1 MKSQN
6 NVRRFPAM
14 LLLLAMLVLAM
25 PTPVQAA
32 IVVLSPSGAGH
43 QTNLSQSGAASNWQ
57 AAETD
62 DSDTSRVYTTE
73 SGYNADFYDLT
84 DVALTGTINSVT
96 VYIKARSVDNDG
108 TQAAGRTVIRTDGA
122 TFVGS
127 NQTLTTSYTDYST
140 IYASNPTTTLD
151 WTWAEITALQA
162 GVSLR
167 RSGRTGSG
175 RDQQDI
181 ESRATQVW
189 VVVDYTSCEWIG
201 ETAWA
206 NGTRYVDPGNWAT
219 YTPYVAD
226 STVILYA
233 GQTMDAGTVDFSAP
247 VAGSVTITIIL
258 NEGWRFYDD
267 PEQENVKIQDYA
279 SAPSGNPSPGLF
291 DWKGYA
297 TESSFSIDVP
307 ENNFYGV
314 HVDVEWEY
322 CE

>member
-1 MKSQN
+1 MMKSQN
-6 NVRRFPAM
+6 NIRRFPAM
-14 LLLLAMLVLAM
+14 LLLLAMLVLAL
-25 PTPVQAA
+25 PSPVQADT
-32 IVVLSPSGAGH
+32 VVLSPSGAGH

-62 DSDTSRVYTTE
+62 DIDISYVYTTE
-73 SGYNADFYDLT
+73 AGYNADFYNLT

-108 TQAAGRTVIRTDGA
+108 TQQAGRTVIRTDGA

-140 IYASNPTTTLD
+140 IYALNPFTVAA
-151 WTWAEITALQA
+151 WTWSQVNALQA

-206 NGTRYVDPGNWAT
+206 NGNRYVDPGNWAT

-226 STVILYA
+226 NTVILYA
-233 GQTMDAGTVDFSAP
+233 GQTMEAGTVHFSAQ
-247 VAGSVTITIIL
+247 VAGLVTITIIL

-267 PEQENVKIQDYA
+267 PENVKIQDYT

-297 TESSFSIDVP
+297 TESPFSIDVP

-314 HVDVEWEY
+314 HMDVEWEY